1 MSLKHA
7 YLAIHLAALFFGLA
21 GIFGA
26 LIHASAEFI
35 TMARALFAT
44 LVLLLLLVVRRG
56 PLIPRKIFT
65 QPRPLMHLLGA
76 ALFLSLHWLSFF
88 LAIKKGGVAIATLG
102 FASFPA
108 FTIVVEFVLA
118 RDPMYRNDV
127 LAIALI
133 TLGLILVN
141 PSFSFHDQATIG
153 LLWGVFS
160 GFSFALF
167 TFLNKGLSQQ
177 ASALQIA
184 LWQNIGVLLLSLPW
198 TWGQMLGI
206 AAADWFWS
214 AMLGIFCT
222 AFAHY
227 LIIRSLQRLKARH
240 AGIVIALEPVYSI
253 FFAAILFQQ
262 YPNLKI
268 IIGAILIIGTIIWSQ
283 RQQQR
288 LDKS

>member
-214 AMLGIFCT
+214 AMLGVFCT

-240 AGIVIALEPVYSI
+240 AGIVIALEPVYAI

-283 RQQQR
+283 RQHQR

>member
-21 GIFGA
+21 GIFWV
-26 LIHASAEFI
+26 LLHASSEFI

-44 LVLLLLLVVRRG
+44 LVLLLLLVVRLG

-133 TLGLILVN
+133 TL
-141 PSFSFHDQATIG
+141 
-153 LLWGVFS
+153 
-160 GFSFALF
+160 
-167 TFLNKGLSQQ
+167 
-177 ASALQIA
+177 
-184 LWQNIGVLLLSLPW
+184 
-198 TWGQMLGI
+198 
-206 AAADWFWS
+206 
-214 AMLGIFCT
+214 
-222 AFAHY
+222 
-227 LIIRSLQRLKARH
+227 RSEERR
-240 AGIVIALEPVYSI
+240 VE
-253 FFAAILFQQ
+253 
-262 YPNLKI
+262 
-268 IIGAILIIGTIIWSQ
+268 
-283 RQQQR
+283 
-288 LDKS
+288 

>member
-1 MSLKHA
+1 MSLTQA
-7 YLAIHLAALFFGLA
+7 YWAIHLAALFFGLA

-44 LVLLLLLVVRRG
+44 LVLTSFLMVRRTS
-56 PLIPRKIFT
+56 LIPTKIIS
-65 QPRPLMHLLGA
+65 QPKALAQLLGA
-76 ALFLSLHWLSFF
+76 SIFLSLHWLSFF

-108 FTIVVEFVLA
+108 FTILIEFVLA
-118 RDPMYRNDV
+118 KESMHRNDV

-133 TLGLILVN
+133 TIGLILVN
-141 PSFSFHDQATIG
+141 PTFSFHDQATIG
-153 LLWGVFS
+153 LLWGIFS

-167 TFLNKGLSQQ
+167 TFLNRGLSRL

-198 TWGQMLGI
+198 TWQQTLLVT
-206 AAADWFWS
+206 AQDWLWS

-240 AGIVIALEPVYSI
+240 AGIVIALEPVYAI

-262 YPNLKI
+262 YPDLKI
-268 IIGAILIIGTIIWSQ
+268 IIGAVLIIGTIIWSQ
-283 RQQQR
+283 QQQQR
-288 LDKS
+288 LDKT

>member
-240 AGIVIALEPVYSI
+240 AGIVIALEPVYAI

>member
-1 MSLKHA
+1 MSLNHA

-240 AGIVIALEPVYSI
+240 AGIVIALEPVYAI